1 MGSGFSHC
9 DILVAITGQPSVLS
23 LFFHL
28 ANTITTPTTLILIYF
43 NFNIMQQCGF
53 YVAEKGQCTHRM
65 KITQSIRLK
74 KKNLVGVVISIVGL
88 SYRKKVMKEMKLTPK
103 LTDSVTES
111 KLLALLTA
119 RQANESER
127 GGGEVRKMVLF
138 RKPAD

>member
-1 MGSGFSHC
+1 M
-9 DILVAITGQPSVLS
+9 
-23 LFFHL
+23 
-28 ANTITTPTTLILIYF
+28 
-43 NFNIMQQCGF
+43 
-53 YVAEKGQCTHRM
+53 AEKGQCTHRM

-119 RQANESER
+119 RQANEPER
-127 GGGEVRKMVLF
+127 GGGEVRKMALF